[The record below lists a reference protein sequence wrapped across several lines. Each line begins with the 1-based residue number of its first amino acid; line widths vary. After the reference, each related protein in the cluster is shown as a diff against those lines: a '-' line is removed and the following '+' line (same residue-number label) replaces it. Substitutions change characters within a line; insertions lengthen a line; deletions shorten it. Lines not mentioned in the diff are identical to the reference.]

1 MPNLVAY
8 NSGSTISNALQFGT
22 IVMDVNNTVNLGS
35 LLWCPDYGICNQYI
49 IITDSYTN
57 GKTNQLNSRAMGF
70 QTSGL
75 TNSDLIDG
83 INKLAASKFAGPFG
97 TLQDAITWAISEGYF
112 ITNQEYPTIVTS
124 GCVLNLDSNFP
135 ASYPLVFDTWYDL
148 TGNGNTGLLNNSIT
162 YNSALRGSLV
172 LNGTDQY
179 ISFSATTNIP
189 VGNSNY
195 TIGVWFNADT
205 LGDKGLVGWGNYG
218 TANEVNA
225 FRLTSNGLTNYWWG
239 NDLAV
244 VTTITPGN
252 WYYAVA
258 TFDGTT
264 RSIYVD
270 GSLIGSDTPTGH
282 NVTTSSNLT
291 IGLTN
296 TTEYFDGNMGEVQ
309 IFDRAL
315 SSTEIAQ
322 NYNAL
327 LPRYNGTYT
336 DPCDIAPLCSPTPNP
351 TPNPTPTPTP
361 TGTPSP
367 ACNNYNIEGAPSI
380 DVEWLECDG
389 TTNSAT
395 VTTGILICAQ
405 TGSVYQTGGAG
416 NITQLS
422 SCLPTPTPTQT
433 STPTPT
439 SGGITCIQIVDT
451 VINPVPQTGVNN
463 FFGVNV
469 ALNPYPV
476 SENVTVT
483 GYIRDDGN
491 ISNTYDFSITI
502 IGGTQSG
509 ETANNVLMTGPAD
522 TATIFVTGVTPTTVT
537 YNSNSIYICGFEP
550 TITPTPTAT
559 PTSTLVPSLGCSGGT
574 ISGTYSGNNQ
584 YTYPNQPVSSIV
596 DSYINFSWGSIDRPN
611 RFTVYDSTGLLWTSG
626 WVGFADYAGPWGPSL
641 NTPSTGNSTICFLSP
656 SGRYVLVEAGNASPI
671 TPITDAYEYT
681 LTCLGSCPG
690 GVTSTP
696 TPTPSTTPAGI
707 QATIEF
713 SFYDSGSGVIRASME
728 VIGGV
733 TLDSLSWAG
742 TGIGYSALGC
752 SGTENIQAFNDILGI
767 GDTQITTEVWGS
779 ISAILSAQNQT
790 SSFSVNGNT
799 INVVSQII
807 TVGGHNYVITGVTDC
822 FSPL

>member
-1 MPNLVAY
+1 M
-8 NSGSTISNALQFGT
+8 
-22 IVMDVNNTVNLGS
+22 
-35 LLWCPDYGICNQYI
+35 
-49 IITDSYTN
+49 
-57 GKTNQLNSRAMGF
+57 
-70 QTSGL
+70 
-75 TNSDLIDG
+75 
-83 INKLAASKFAGPFG
+83 
-97 TLQDAITWAISEGYF
+97 
-112 ITNQEYPTIVTS
+112 
-124 GCVLNLDSNFP
+124 
-135 ASYPLVFDTWYDL
+135 
-148 TGNGNTGLLNNSIT
+148 
-162 YNSALRGSLV
+162 
-172 LNGTDQY
+172 
-179 ISFSATTNIP
+179 
-189 VGNSNY
+189 
-195 TIGVWFNADT
+195 
-205 LGDKGLVGWGNYG
+205 
-218 TANEVNA
+218 TA
-225 FRLTSNGLTNYWWG
+225 
-239 NDLAV
+239 
-244 VTTITPGN
+244 
-252 WYYAVA
+252 
-258 TFDGTT
+258 
-264 RSIYVD
+264 
-270 GSLIGSDTPTGH
+270 
-282 NVTTSSNLT
+282 
-291 IGLTN
+291 
-296 TTEYFDGNMGEVQ
+296 
-309 IFDRAL
+309 
-315 SSTEIAQ
+315 
-322 NYNAL
+322 
-327 LPRYNGTYT
+327 
-336 DPCDIAPLCSPTPNP
+336 
-351 TPNPTPTPTP
+351 TP

-439 SGGITCIQIVDT
+439 T
-451 VINPVPQTGVNN
+451 
-463 FFGVNV
+463 
-469 ALNPYPV
+469 
-476 SENVTVT
+476 
-483 GYIRDDGN
+483 
-491 ISNTYDFSITI
+491 
-502 IGGTQSG
+502 
-509 ETANNVLMTGPAD
+509 
-522 TATIFVTGVTPTTVT
+522 
-537 YNSNSIYICGFEP
+537 
-550 TITPTPTAT
+550 
-559 PTSTLVPSLGCSGGT
+559 TLVPSLGCSGGT

-690 GVTSTP
+690 TTPTPTPTSSSVTPTP

-728 VIGGV
+728 VVSGV
-733 TLDSLSWAG
+733 TLDSLSWSG

-767 GDTQITTEVWGS
+767 GNTQITTEVWGS

-790 SSFSVNGNT
+790 SSFAVNGNT